1 MIILAPA
8 KINLALDVLARR
20 PDGYHQVD
28 MVMQT
33 IDLADILTL
42 EPATDI
48 VLSSDITGIPLDK
61 RNLAWRAVLLL
72 QEKFGIAKGVKINIS
87 KKIPVAAG
95 LAGGSADAA
104 AVLIGLNN
112 LWKLG
117 LSKAELMELGLK
129 LGADVPFCIMKGTAR
144 AEGIGEVLTPIDS
157 PLKCQVLL
165 VTPNV
170 PVSTAMVYHKLR
182 VNEIKHHPNI
192 AGVVTALEAGDSKR
206 LCDIW
211 GNVLETV
218 VLKEIPMVAQVKE
231 YFKRFGLS
239 YNLMSGSGPT
249 VFALDPPPETV
260 EAFLAG
266 LPPEWFGCLTGFKLT
281 DWMG

>member
-33 IDLADILTL
+33 IELADILTL

-48 VLSSDITGIPLDK
+48 VLSCDATGIPLDK

-104 AVLIGLNN
+104 AVLIGLND
-112 LWKLG
+112 LWELS

-129 LGADVPFCIMKGTAR
+129 LGADVPFCVMKGTAR

-182 VNEIKHHPNI
+182 VNEIKYHPNI
-192 AGVVTALEAGDSKR
+192 PGVVAALEAGDSKR

-218 VLKEIPMVAQVKE
+218 VLKENPMVTQVKK
-231 YFKRFGLS
+231 YFKKFGLS
-239 YNLMSGSGPT
+239 YSLMSGSGPT
-249 VFALDPPPETV
+249 VFALDPPPEII

-266 LPPEWFGCLTGFKLT
+266 LPPEWFGCLTGFLN
-281 DWMG
+281 

>member
-1 MIILAPA
+1 MMIILAPA

-33 IDLADILTL
+33 IELADILTL

-48 VLSSDITGIPLDK
+48 VLSSDMTGIPLDK

-112 LWKLG
+112 LWELG
-117 LSKAELMELGLK
+117 LSKEELMELGLK

-144 AEGIGEVLTPIDS
+144 AEGIGEVLTPINS
-157 PLKCQVLL
+157 SLKCQVLL

-182 VNEIKHHPNI
+182 VNKIKHHPNI
-192 AGVVTALEAGDSKR
+192 AGVVTALEAGDSKK

-218 VLKEIPMVAQVKE
+218 VLKENPMVAQVKK
-231 YFKRFGLS
+231 YFKKFNLS
-239 YNLMSGSGPT
+239 YCLMSGSGPT

-266 LPPEWFGCLTGFKLT
+266 LPPEWFGCLTGFIN
-281 DWMG
+281 